1 VGWGSVDIVE
11 EKQKEGASAEE
22 WGLLVLVCLTSA
34 LVAYSAT
41 LASVAGS
48 VDDVEQ
54 KEEEGGEGGF
64 YTAGV
69 RHWRAL
75 VPFTHSRGEPIGTY
89 KR

>member
-1 VGWGSVDIVE
+1 VGWGSVDFVE

-64 YTAGV
+64 LYCRSASLEST
-69 RHWRAL
+69 RTFH
-75 VPFTHSRGEPIGTY
+75 PF
-89 KR
+89 